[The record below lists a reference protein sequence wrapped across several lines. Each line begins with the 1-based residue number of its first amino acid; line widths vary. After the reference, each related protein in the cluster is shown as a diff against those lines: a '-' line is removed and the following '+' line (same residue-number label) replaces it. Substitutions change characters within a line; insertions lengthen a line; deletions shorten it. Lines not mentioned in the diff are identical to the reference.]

1 MEYQIVDAKAI
12 TASQIEA
19 MYQLMIAYYENVD
32 RAKFYTDLAKKQT
45 VILLYNEGQ
54 IIGFT
59 SAEIMQIT
67 VDNITVNGVFSGN
80 TIMAKGIPLSGVLQ
94 KAFIIMIND
103 MMKTMQ
109 PLYWFLICKGYKTYR
124 YLSMYFKQYYP
135 AANVDTPAFEQA
147 LMNAYATKKYGSAYN
162 SKTGII
168 ANSGSNDFLKEGV
181 APIDKKALR
190 HPETQ
195 FFINANPNHA
205 KGDELVCIA
214 KFSEDNLKRG
224 FHRLLML

>member
-1 MEYQIVDAKAI
+1 MEHKIVDVKAI
-12 TASQIEA
+12 TEDQIEA

-32 RAKFYTDLAKKQT
+32 YAQFCADLAKKQT
-45 VILLYNEGQ
+45 VILLYNEAK

-59 SAEIMQIT
+59 SVEVMQIT
-67 VDNITVNGVFSGN
+67 VDDITVNGVFSGN
-80 TIMAKGIPLSGVLQ
+80 TIMAKGIPLTNILQ
-94 KAFIIMIND
+94 KAFIIMVND
-103 MMKTMQ
+103 MMKTRQ

-135 AANVDTPAFEQA
+135 AANVDTPVFEKA
-147 LMNAYATKKYGSAYN
+147 LMNAYATKKYGSAYH
-162 SKTGII
+162 SETGII
-168 ANSGSNDFLKEGV
+168 TNSGSNDYLKEGV

-205 KGDELVCIA
+205 KGDELVCLA